1 MREIQNILEQI
12 SSQIADS
19 REGELR
25 DRLVAEDREVT
36 LNAIHGSIE
45 GLRDDVRE
53 LTYKLE
59 QIEMRVEDIDTKLE
73 QKESKR

>member
-25 DRLVAEDREVT
+25 DRLVAEDREAT